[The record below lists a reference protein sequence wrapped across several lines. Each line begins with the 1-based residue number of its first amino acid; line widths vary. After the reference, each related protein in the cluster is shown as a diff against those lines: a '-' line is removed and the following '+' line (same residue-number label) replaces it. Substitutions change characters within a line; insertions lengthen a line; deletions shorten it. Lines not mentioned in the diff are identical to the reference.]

1 MNKSE
6 HSFEFRKSIVRM
18 MRLVIGVITGFRS
31 QQQQQQ
37 QQQQQ
42 DASTEYIQLDR
53 QSISVVV
60 IHSISHIKQNV

>member
-1 MNKSE
+1 
-6 HSFEFRKSIVRM
+6 M

-31 QQQQQQ
+31 QQQQQ